1 MGYHY
6 FWAMLWDQNVSES
19 HIELY
24 YKSQKEKRVVVGLN
38 INQILMVNFWFNN
51 LCSIIMYM
59 FAQGYLSY

>member
-1 MGYHY
+1 
-6 FWAMLWDQNVSES
+6 MLWDQNVSES

-24 YKSQKEKRVVVGLN
+24 YNSQKEKRVVVGLN

-59 FAQGYLSY
+59 FAQGYLS